1 MNVLVLKNGTKINL
15 AAGASLSDLQVE
27 SDSREAMLETWKQLT
42 DENLKAIRIET
53 EEGLTIGNYKDAI
66 LVSET
71 SVLEGEKVKTSFN
84 LREKTSEEKRL
95 DALEEGQAVQDGAIE
110 DLGAA
115 TSELAQK
122 EGVE

>member
-1 MNVLVLKNGTKINL
+1 MNVLVLKNETKINL

-95 DALEEGQAVQDGAIE
+95 DALEEGQAVQDAAIE
-110 DLGAA
+110 DLGTA

>member
-1 MNVLVLKNGTKINL
+1 MNVLVLKNETKINL
-15 AAGASLSDLQVE
+15 AVGASLSDLQVE
-27 SDSREAMLETWKQLT
+27 SDSREAMFETWKQLT

>member
-1 MNVLVLKNGTKINL
+1 MNVLVLKNETKINL
-15 AAGASLSDLQVE
+15 AVGASLSDLQVE

>member
-1 MNVLVLKNGTKINL
+1 MNVLVLKNETKINL

-42 DENLKAIRIET
+42 DENLKVIRIET
-53 EEGLTIGNYKDAI
+53 EEGLTIGNYKDVI

-71 SVLEGEKVKTSFN
+71 SVMEEGKVKTSFN

-95 DALEEGQAVQDGAIE
+95 DALEEGQAVQDEAIE
-110 DLGAA
+110 DLGTA

>member
-1 MNVLVLKNGTKINL
+1 MNVLVLKNETKINL

-27 SDSREAMLETWKQLT
+27 SDSREALLETWKQLT

-95 DALEEGQAVQDGAIE
+95 DALEEGQAVQDAAIE
-110 DLGAA
+110 DLGTA

>member
-15 AAGASLSDLQVE
+15 AVGASLSDLQVE

-95 DALEEGQAVQDGAIE
+95 DALEEGQAVQDEAIE

>member
-1 MNVLVLKNGTKINL
+1 MNVLVLKNETKINL

-84 LREKTSEEKRL
+84 LREKTS
-95 DALEEGQAVQDGAIE
+95 
-110 DLGAA
+110 
-115 TSELAQK
+115 
-122 EGVE
+122 